1 MIDNL
6 WIAIVVCFTISLFLF
21 IRIYHAETLAK
32 ELGKQINAFL
42 ELQTMHNSRLNERV
56 YVLEKRDKFRR
67 VK

>member
-6 WIAIVVCFTISLFLF
+6 WIAICLNFAFSIVLFT
-21 IRIYHAETLAK
+21 RIWRVDTLIK
-32 ELGKQINAFL
+32 ELCKQIDTFL